1 MMSRPEIVTFA
12 LGSGAKVTAP
22 RHLAERL
29 GWTAEPERAAE
40 PETSEPET
48 SEPETPE
55 PETSEPETPGR
66 RKK

>member
-12 LGSGAKVTAP
+12 LGSGARVPAP
-22 RHLAERL
+22 RYLAERL

-40 PETSEPET
+40 PETP
-48 SEPETPE
+48 EPETP
-55 PETSEPETPGR
+55 EPETPGR

>member
-48 SEPETPE
+48 
-55 PETSEPETPGR
+55 PGR

>member
-40 PETSEPET
+40 PEA
-48 SEPETPE
+48 PE
-55 PETSEPETPGR
+55 PEAPGPEAPGPEAPGR

>member
-22 RHLAERL
+22 RHLAEHL
-29 GWTAEPERAAE
+29 GWMAEPECAAE
-40 PETSEPET
+40 PETP
-48 SEPETPE
+48 
-55 PETSEPETPGR
+55 EPETPGR

>member
-1 MMSRPEIVTFA
+1 MMSRPEIVTFV

-29 GWTAEPERAAE
+29 GWMAEPERAAE
-40 PETSEPET
+40 PETP
-48 SEPETPE
+48 EPETPE
-55 PETSEPETPGR
+55 PETPEPETPGR

>member
-1 MMSRPEIVTFA
+1 MMSRPEIVTFV

-29 GWTAEPERAAE
+29 GWTP
-40 PETSEPET
+40 
-48 SEPETPE
+48 EPETP
-55 PETSEPETPGR
+55 EPETPGR